1 MKQFILGT
9 EGNQPF
15 EIKQTG
21 VSHQH
26 ARVTIDDNGVWTL
39 EDLNST
45 NGTFVRDE
53 NGDMRRVFLWQTV
66 FLHANS
72 GG

>member
-15 EIKQTG
+15 EIKQKG

-26 ARVTIDDNGVWTL
+26 ARVTIGDNGVWTL

-53 NGDMRRVFLWQTV
+53 ICAEWVLW
-66 FLHANS
+66 
-72 GG
+72 

>member
-26 ARVTIDDNGVWTL
+26 ARVTIGDNGVWTL

-53 NGDMRRVFLWQTV
+53 NGDMRRVGTLVITPMTFI
-66 FLHANS
+66 
-72 GG
+72 

>member
-15 EIKQTG
+15 KITQMG

-26 ARVTIDDNGVWTL
+26 ARITIGDDGVWTL

-45 NGTFVRDE
+45 NGTFVRCED
-53 NGDMRRVFLWQTV
+53 
-66 FLHANS
+66 
-72 GG
+72 